1 MSPKFVRLLTMH
13 CCLVSI
19 FRFSGVGV
27 PQNRDVTCPLSIKS
41 KNFIGPKSPKPPIDI
56 DKSPCR
62 TLSVT
67 PRRISQGG
75 FVQSQSAAGK
85 RDRRSQSL
93 GSRYLQQRRIT
104 RLAVSALH
112 RLRDSASVSRPETV

>member
-19 FRFSGVGV
+19 FRFSGEGV
-27 PQNRDVTCPLSIKS
+27 AQNRDVICPLSIKS

-85 RDRRSQSL
+85 RDRRSQPL
-93 GSRYLQQRRIT
+93 GSRDRK
-104 RLAVSALH
+104 
-112 RLRDSASVSRPETV
+112 SVVLGRKVGRG